1 MISEYNGTED
11 LIKYQAQLASMAETS
26 DGWMMAYYRQT
37 NRLLRL
43 EAELQAI
50 ADNGH
55 IPAAIRLAARSVL
68 REVQE

>member
-1 MISEYNGTED
+1 
-11 LIKYQAQLASMAETS
+11 MAETS